1 MPNWC
6 HNHVIISL
14 YDMSHKERKKF
25 RKEIGISMGDDA
37 EFSFQNILPCPQELR
52 DHSSGSFCTEE
63 EYADQEPCKFD
74 GSLRMTKKMAKE
86 FLEKFGAKDWYNWC
100 NNNWGTK
107 WDPDITDF
115 NQNEEDT
122 IEVTFDTAWGPAEG
136 IYTYLLETY
145 PKLSISWFYNEPG
158 MEFAGYLPD

>member
-6 HNHVIISL
+6 FNRVRISL
-14 YDMSHKERKKF
+14 HNMSDEERKKF
-25 RKEIGISMGDDA
+25 REETKISMENDA

-74 GSLRMTKKMAKE
+74 GSLRMTKKMSEK
-86 FLEKFGAKDWYNWC
+86 FTEKFGAKDWYNWC

-107 WDPDITDF
+107 WDPNSTDF
-115 NQNEEDT
+115 DQNEEDE
-122 IEVTFDTAWGPAEG
+122 IQVSFDTAWGPAEG